1 MNASFVRYGLGA
13 LAAVLFLLPV
23 GRTHADTIIPFDASW
38 EWLHPVDG
46 IDPGLDDPDFN
57 FTWQIPAAYNG
68 PDFNAPSPAELGY
81 GDLET
86 ETTDPPHPVQVTDIG
101 TPPSGSRYSA
111 YFRKDF
117 TVPNGG

>member
-38 EWLHPVDG
+38 EWLHPQDG
-46 IDPGLDDPDFN
+46 IDPALDDPDFN

-68 PDFNAPSPAELGY
+68 PEFNTPSPAELGF
-81 GDLET
+81 GDGDE
-86 ETTDPPHPVQVTDIG
+86 VTNIG
-101 TPPSGSRYSA
+101 TPPSGSGY
-111 YFRKDF
+111 
-117 TVPNGG
+117 